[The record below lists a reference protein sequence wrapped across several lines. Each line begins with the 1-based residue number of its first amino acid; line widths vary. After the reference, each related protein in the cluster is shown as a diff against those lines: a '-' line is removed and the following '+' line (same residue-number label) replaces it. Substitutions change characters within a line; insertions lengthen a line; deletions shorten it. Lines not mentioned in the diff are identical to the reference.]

1 MAPDI
6 IFSGED
12 IYQIS
17 SHFNQKTCLRELDIL
32 VEPLK

>member
-17 SHFNQKTCLRELDIL
+17 SHFSQMHGLMDLQIL
-32 VEPLK
+32 VHHNI